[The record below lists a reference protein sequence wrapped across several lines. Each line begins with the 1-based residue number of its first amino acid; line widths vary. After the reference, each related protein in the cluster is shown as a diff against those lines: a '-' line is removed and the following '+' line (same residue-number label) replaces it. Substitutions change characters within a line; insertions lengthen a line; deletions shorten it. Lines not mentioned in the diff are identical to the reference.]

1 MKFTMPMGKIP
12 GSPRGPAYREIIKRT
27 LYAFTFKITFVFC
40 DTKNARE
47 IAVTGVKIITKEVPL
62 GAYCL
67 RS

>member
-1 MKFTMPMGKIP
+1 MPEFIQAMKFTMPMGKIP
-12 GSPRGPAYREIIKRT
+12 GFPRGPA
-27 LYAFTFKITFVFC
+27 LYAFIFKITFLFC